1 MSGEGSHTVVITLI
15 GNEVKLVFDG
25 DEDNYVQY
33 GASDRLADQ
42 PELKNVQTSKA
53 VPPKGKNL
61 RALLTCHGGTLEYDH
76 DGVKYKI
83 NVNKEPNH
91 PEGENSFRFGSS
103 WIYLNPTWLTINLQ
117 FPCFD

>member
-1 MSGEGSHTVVITLI
+1 MSGEASHTVVVTLI

-25 DEDNYVQY
+25 DEDNFVQY

-76 DGVKYKI
+76 DGVTYKI
-83 NVNKEPNH
+83 KVDKEPKQ

-103 WIYLNPTWLTINLQ
+103 RLLLNLFNSKSSLANN
-117 FPCFD
+117 

>member
-1 MSGEGSHTVVITLI
+1 MTNMAKLASGTVVVTFISGEQRNTI
-15 GNEVKLVFDG
+15 KLVFDG
-25 DEDNYVQY
+25 DEDNYAQY

-53 VPPKGKNL
+53 VSPKGKNL

-103 WIYLNPTWLTINLQ
+103 R
-117 FPCFD
+117 